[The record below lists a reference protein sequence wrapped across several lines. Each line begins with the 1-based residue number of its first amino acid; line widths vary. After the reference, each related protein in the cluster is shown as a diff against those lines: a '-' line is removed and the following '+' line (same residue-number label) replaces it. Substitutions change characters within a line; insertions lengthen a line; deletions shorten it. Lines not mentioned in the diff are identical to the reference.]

1 MSDSADH
8 FDHDAH
14 VKALEDASNHLYR
27 DGEGAGVDGERLAGS
42 LPGTNTS
49 PTETAFAVVELWR
62 RQGLITRS
70 TMEGLIAE
78 RPRQAEAIRRVF
90 EQFGVH

>member
-1 MSDSADH
+1 MTFE
-8 FDHDAH
+8 FDLDDNDIRLLLRIFNAEEMRRF
-14 VKALEDASNHLYR
+14 VRY
-27 DGEGAGVDGERLAGS
+27 GVDGERLAGS

-78 RPRQAEAIRRVF
+78 RPHQAEAIRRVF